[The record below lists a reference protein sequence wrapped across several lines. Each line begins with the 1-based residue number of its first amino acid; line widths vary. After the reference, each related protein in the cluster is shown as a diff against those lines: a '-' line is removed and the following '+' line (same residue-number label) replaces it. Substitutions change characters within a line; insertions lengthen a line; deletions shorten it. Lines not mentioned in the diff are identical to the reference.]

1 MSVQDEKKPTKHAKR
16 RNPMLTHI
24 RIQLEILF
32 LATATTLDDMLTQ
45 ERSLDIL
52 DPKGRLAYLHR
63 VSQV

>member
-1 MSVQDEKKPTKHAKR
+1 
-16 RNPMLTHI
+16 MLTHI